1 MNIRPLSDH
10 IVVLRLEEKEKKAA
24 GGLIIPDTAKEKP
37 MTAKVVAVGSGRIL
51 DNGKRVPL
59 EIQKGAK
66 VLIGKYAG
74 SEIRLDG
81 VDYLVLRE
89 DDVLGVVG

>member
-10 IVVLRLEEKEKKAA
+10 IVVIRLEEKEKKA

-37 MTAKVVAVGSGRIL
+37 MTAKVVAVGSGRML
-51 DNGKRVPL
+51 DDGKRVPL
-59 EIQKGAK
+59 EVQKGAK

-74 SEIRLDG
+74 SEVKIENI
-81 VDYLVLRE
+81 DYLVLRE
-89 DDVLGVVG
+89 DDVLGIVG